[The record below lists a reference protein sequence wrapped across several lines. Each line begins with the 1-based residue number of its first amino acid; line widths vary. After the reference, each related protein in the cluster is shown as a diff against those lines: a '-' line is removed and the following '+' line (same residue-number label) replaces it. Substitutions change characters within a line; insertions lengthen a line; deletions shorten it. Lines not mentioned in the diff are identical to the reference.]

1 MAGWVLST
9 LLWALFA
16 ASIYFVGHLAQLKLT
31 QNYQSF
37 QTVMQGVAQQS
48 ILTGQ
53 CVDRQEVGSLLP
65 YKQCIETRW
74 GRLAHA
80 DSRHAV
86 LQDLG
91 VGSEQLLRAHLHYQ
105 AIGQD
110 RHAFMPFLSALPD
123 GLGMKKELAVLSDE
137 GSSAS
142 FAAQLAR
149 LEGSE
154 QVWGGLLRPAR
165 RDFADYASHIR
176 RTDEVWRKQNNSQW
190 LQPWHA
196 HTPTNSVQM
205 VDNQ

>member
-80 DSRHAV
+80 DRSEERRVGKECGCRWSRT
-86 LQDLG
+86 
-91 VGSEQLLRAHLHYQ
+91 RW
-105 AIGQD
+105 
-110 RHAFMPFLSALPD
+110 
-123 GLGMKKELAVLSDE
+123 KKRVQREE
-137 GSSAS
+137 GE
-142 FAAQLAR
+142 R
-149 LEGSE
+149 
-154 QVWGGLLRPAR
+154 
-165 RDFADYASHIR
+165 
-176 RTDEVWRKQNNSQW
+176 
-190 LQPWHA
+190 
-196 HTPTNSVQM
+196 
-205 VDNQ
+205 